1 MEDMTFIGW
10 TDMDIL
16 RSGTNGGDS
25 HTTSDPSSPF
35 DVVLMLSTA
44 LIYLEAKDMEAYRC
58 ASYRLATLLSRA
70 KKGKHKSRRVT

>member
-16 RSGTNGGDS
+16 RSGTNM
-25 HTTSDPSSPF
+25 SDPSSPF